1 MDRPEPIIS
10 RTPLQEHRHVR
21 AARSNAPIEAKL
33 AGVNAFTTFLKLRR
47 RPGRPIG
54 LVAAEF
60 PPVFDKD
67 SAGLRLYNLVRV
79 LCEMDC
85 HVVFVSRCTC
95 DQFVAIAGSLND
107 RKRYEDY
114 LRKVGIDHVVYGVEA
129 KELVRA
135 VAGDLRWAYL
145 SSPAVGDE
153 LIPMLRLHAP
163 WADIMYDMT
172 DFRPL
177 KNHCKAGLKQD
188 PQSLAY
194 AEPMQLIELTN
205 AKIADWTVV
214 ASEQQRRELVEI
226 GQGLVIEVIP
236 NIFYGPSNIKL
247 DISERSGLLFLGGA
261 WNASSVDSVLWFAN
275 EIWPLI
281 HGKGPDIVFRII
293 GSAPPPPP
301 IRALRAQRGIEV
313 SENIP
318 DLIDLFRYSRISV
331 IPLRYSTG
339 FQDRVGESL
348 VHGVPVVATSLA
360 AAQMPIVHDK
370 HLLIAD
376 TPTDFANQVLR
387 LAVDDDLWRR
397 LQSNGLSF
405 MQRRVDV
412 VRESLGALMNG

>member
-1 MDRPEPIIS
+1 M
-10 RTPLQEHRHVR
+10 
-21 AARSNAPIEAKL
+21 
-33 AGVNAFTTFLKLRR
+33 
-47 RPGRPIG
+47 
-54 LVAAEF
+54 
-60 PPVFDKD
+60 FDKD

-79 LCEMDC
+79 LCEMDWR
-85 HVVFVSRCTC
+85 VVFVSRYTC
-95 DQFVAIAGSLND
+95 DQFIAIAGSIND

-129 KELVRA
+129 KELLRT

-145 SSPAVGDE
+145 SSPTVGDE
-153 LIPMLRLHAP
+153 LMPMLRLHAP

-172 DFRPL
+172 DFQPL
-177 KNHCKAGLKQD
+177 KKHCKAGLKQD

-194 AEPMQLIELTN
+194 AEQMQLIELTN

-214 ASEQQRRELVEI
+214 TSEQQRRELLEI
-226 GQGLVIEVIP
+226 DQGLVIEVIP
-236 NIFYGPSNIKL
+236 NIFHSPSNIQL
-247 DISERSGLLFLGGA
+247 DVNERSSLLFLGDS
-261 WNASSVDSVLWFAN
+261 WNASSIDSVLWFAN

-293 GSAPPPPP
+293 GSAPPPP
-301 IRALRAQRGIEV
+301 IRALRARPGIEV
-313 SENIP
+313 SENVA

-348 VHGVPVVATSLA
+348 AHGVPVVATSLA
-360 AAQMPIVHDK
+360 AAQMPIIHEK

-376 TPTDFANQVLR
+376 TPFDFANQVLR

-405 MQRRVDV
+405 MQRRADV
-412 VRESLGALMNG
+412 ARESLGALMNG